1 MQRRCLY
8 QSKALWRHHG
18 KPEPDSSQQ
27 IQREHV
33 ESFWRFL
40 KHDWARM
47 MMLAPSKFIT
57 LMTEIQIHTN
67 LFCGMIHSGA
77 LLAITTNIFHGQLFW
92 LHRSR
97 KLATKLDRVGCFQNI
112 TLMAYIVM
120 LQSCPKLCN
129 LLILLQQTLY
139 GSVCCSLFCH
149 LTFYK
154 QLMNHPKK
162 NTFYSL
168 NLPKTQQ
175 SVQVTV
181 TDWIYWIFMNL
192 WSPFPFA
199 AYSRNC
205 WLNVPPSWNS
215 SAVTAL
221 EQSIF
226 HLISPYFT

>member
-1 MQRRCLY
+1 
-8 QSKALWRHHG
+8 
-18 KPEPDSSQQ
+18 
-27 IQREHV
+27 
-33 ESFWRFL
+33 
-40 KHDWARM
+40 
-47 MMLAPSKFIT
+47 
-57 LMTEIQIHTN
+57 
-67 LFCGMIHSGA
+67 
-77 LLAITTNIFHGQLFW
+77 
-92 LHRSR
+92 
-97 KLATKLDRVGCFQNI
+97 
-112 TLMAYIVM
+112 
-120 LQSCPKLCN
+120 
-129 LLILLQQTLY
+129 
-139 GSVCCSLFCH
+139 
-149 LTFYK
+149 
-154 QLMNHPKK
+154 MNHPKK